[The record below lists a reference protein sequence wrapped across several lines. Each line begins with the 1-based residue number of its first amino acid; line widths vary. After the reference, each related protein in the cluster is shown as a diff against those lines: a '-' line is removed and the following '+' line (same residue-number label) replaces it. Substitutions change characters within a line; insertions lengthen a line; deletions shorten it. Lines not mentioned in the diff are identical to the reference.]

1 MNRIAKIATNRH
13 FSYAAVTSRLP
24 CRAVIPP
31 KESLA
36 AARRETAV
44 SAGYLST
51 HSIPKLS
58 LSHRPISVALD
69 VSLKGKKVFFED
81 PQSAWSQ
88 PRVAYDGTPYVIL
101 GKRIYDCQQG
111 ADRHA
116 ADKMPKEAKEVGGA
130 ILR

>member
-1 MNRIAKIATNRH
+1 M
-13 FSYAAVTSRLP
+13 
-24 CRAVIPP
+24 
-31 KESLA
+31 
-36 AARRETAV
+36 
-44 SAGYLST
+44 
-51 HSIPKLS
+51 
-58 LSHRPISVALD
+58 
-69 VSLKGKKVFFED
+69 SLKGKKVFFED

-130 ILR
+130 ISRKKKQSGVVFPWRAIVGEVGVLQRITS